1 MQENKDVSLKIQA
14 HTGENLHELLVE
26 LMMEYLH
33 NTIIPNLVK
42 QSTGVWPEE
51 EGVILKIWVEETVHQ
66 HGLLVDESPWF

>member
-42 QSTGVWPEE
+42 QSTGVGPEE